1 MNHIAI
7 QRCLLIFI
15 TLITFFQVWYINNTP
30 WSPIDEY
37 QHMDYIDN
45 IASGKMPSISDSISE
60 ELFIEIIHHSD
71 QNPAKR
77 PPYREALGLT
87 GYSYQAKH
95 PPLYYL
101 LLAAPDRLMQAWDFT
116 IFKRLQILRT
126 VSFSIFFIGLFL
138 MLLIGKEMRKQ
149 GHYLPTTYILI
160 GIAWCLFTV
169 SHERYGLGNNYL
181 SPLLINSSIL
191 ALLTFIKSP
200 KPKHLF
206 LLTFLAGLSICGALT
221 NLFILPILF
230 VLALPSLI
238 RAFDWK
244 LILAGAAGLII
255 PLVIIVLWKLNSI
268 PEPIVASN
276 INSLLQ
282 NYFRANMVSYGK
294 FLHLF
299 INDFFKIDFL
309 GNAFNLTVLHIC
321 LALSNVLLMLF
332 FFFSNKDKDT
342 RWLYYTYPIFIYFL
356 ILLGLLNHY
365 IDAVTWVAFR
375 HYMGFY
381 PFLFIGISSG
391 FLILFKNLKPKNS
404 N

>member
-15 TLITFFQVWYINNTP
+15 ALITFFQVWYINNTP

-255 PLVIIVLWKLNSI
+255 PLVIIVLWKLNSTLC
-268 PEPIVASN
+268 SN
-276 INSLLQ
+276 N
-282 NYFRANMVSYGK
+282 
-294 FLHLF
+294 
-299 INDFFKIDFL
+299 
-309 GNAFNLTVLHIC
+309 
-321 LALSNVLLMLF
+321 
-332 FFFSNKDKDT
+332 
-342 RWLYYTYPIFIYFL
+342 
-356 ILLGLLNHY
+356 
-365 IDAVTWVAFR
+365 
-375 HYMGFY
+375 
-381 PFLFIGISSG
+381 
-391 FLILFKNLKPKNS
+391 
-404 N
+404 